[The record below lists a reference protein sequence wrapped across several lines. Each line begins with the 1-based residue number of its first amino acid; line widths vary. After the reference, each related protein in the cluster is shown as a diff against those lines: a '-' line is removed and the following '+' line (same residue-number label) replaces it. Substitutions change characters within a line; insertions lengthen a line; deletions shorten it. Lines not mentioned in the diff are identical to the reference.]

1 MTRERALESSMED
14 LADSP
19 SCISVSARRRGPRY
33 LLGDLLTICQR
44 STGRVLA
51 LSNIYRT
58 LLPSCVYCGE
68 LSYARMHVCTWPIG
82 LPVNDT
88 PKNHRFIPLWL
99 IRILT
104 HILSVCRVASNPDR
118 NNLLSF
124 IQKVKS
130 RIRIIF

>member
-44 STGRVLA
+44 STGRVPA

-68 LSYARMHVCTWPIG
+68 LSYARMHVYMA
-82 LPVNDT
+82 D
-88 PKNHRFIPLWL
+88 
-99 IRILT
+99 RIT
-104 HILSVCRVASNPDR
+104 GER
-118 NNLLSF
+118 
-124 IQKVKS
+124 
-130 RIRIIF
+130 RITDLFLFD